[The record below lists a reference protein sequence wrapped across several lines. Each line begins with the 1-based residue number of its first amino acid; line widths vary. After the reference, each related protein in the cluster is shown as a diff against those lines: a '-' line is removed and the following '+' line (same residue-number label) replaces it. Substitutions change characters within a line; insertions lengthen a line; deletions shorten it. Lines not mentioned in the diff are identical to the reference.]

1 VVISAEAGFF
11 GSVSKRMSRLVRIPH
26 NLPEPRSTTGKPEI
40 LRSRVISRISPS
52 VVSGWMVIG
61 LMTMP
66 LS

>member
-1 VVISAEAGFF
+1 MIAEAGTLA
-11 GSVSKRMSRLVRIPH
+11 SPSKRMSRLVTMPT

-40 LRSRVISRISPS
+40 LRRAVISRISAK
-52 VVSGWMVIG
+52 VVSGWMVSG